1 MVGFIGIIK
10 ASDKRCGEAKGET
23 QIAKKMLT
31 CTTMHLTVGDV
42 YQIISLLLLSNLGD
56 AKRNM

>member
-31 CTTMHLTVGDV
+31 CATMRLTVRDV
-42 YQIISLLLLSNLGD
+42 YHIISLLLLCNL
-56 AKRNM
+56 